1 MSEASCTRLA
11 DRAVIGVVIEDAMGQ
26 HQVGF
31 PAADFPND
39 PSAVVEAVFQ
49 FSVGIIPDRGW

>member
-39 PSAVVEAVFQ
+39 PSAVVEAVF
-49 FSVGIIPDRGW
+49 